1 MMNMFRR
8 MTVFVLIAA
17 LMWVA
22 VPPERSFACS
32 CAEFTTLEAKDHADE
47 VFRGTVTDI
56 KQPWMPNSMLARVTM
71 QVDEVWKGE
80 AEQVVLVYS
89 SLFDASCGVE
99 FEVGKTFL
107 VFANYSDGVLKT
119 SMCSRTEEVTYAG
132 QELRD
137 LGPGLIESKQIELK
151 KSAEAGQ
158 QAAAEKRTAAEKKT
172 ELYTPL
178 WFAIGVTALIWA
190 ALWLFGRRGRV

>member
-1 MMNMFRR
+1 MMSIFRSL
-8 MTVFVLIAA
+8 VALVLITA

-32 CAEFTTLEAKDHADE
+32 CAEFTTLEAKDFADE

-71 QVDEVWKGE
+71 QVDEVWKGK

-89 SLFDASCGVE
+89 SLFDASCGVA

-107 VFANYSDGVLKT
+107 VFAKYSDGVLKT
-119 SMCSRTEEVTYAG
+119 SMCSRTEEVSYAG

-151 KSAEAGQ
+151 KSAEAEQ
-158 QAAAEKRTAAEKKT
+158 QTAAEKRIAAEKKA

-178 WFAIGVTALIWA
+178 WFALAVTALIWA
-190 ALWLFGRRGRV
+190 AMWLFDRRRRV